1 MSQPYIA
8 EIRVFG
14 FNFAPLGWAFC
25 SGEILPI
32 SQNTAVFSLVGTTYG
47 GNGTSNFALPNLQ
60 DYVAVGVRTGAGAAE
75 LEPWRDAR
83 RDHAHASGQRDGP
96 AYALRRSPATASRSP
111 AQTAAP
117 TVEQLSGA

>member
-1 MSQPYIA
+1 MSQPYLA

-60 DYVAVGVRTGAGAAE
+60 DNVAVGF
-75 LEPWRDAR
+75 
-83 RDHAHASGQRDGP
+83 GQGPGLQNWSLGETLGETTHTLLVNEMAP
-96 AYALRRSPATASRSP
+96 AYAYGDRRRRRRVRGPDGRAG
-111 AQTAAP
+111 
-117 TVEQLSGA
+117 VEQLSGA